1 MKLLIDIGNS
11 RVKWARSEPGRY
23 TFGGAFATD
32 ASSLAEACESQ
43 MAALPRPEAVLV
55 SNVAG
60 TRAGRLLAD
69 WASARWVVPVR
80 FVRSEASALGVVNAY
95 PNPAQLGVDRWLG
108 LIGAW
113 RTRRDA
119 CCIVS
124 AGTALTI
131 DLLDAEGRHR
141 GGVIGPGLAMMR
153 AALASLE
160 ALGGA
165 AESCDG
171 FFCNRT
177 GPALSS
183 GILHSAVGLI
193 RESQA
198 RAARL
203 LATEP
208 ELLLTGGDAETLR
221 PYLETPV
228 RLVPHL
234 VLEGLHAVAERM
246 P

>member
-11 RVKWARSEPGRY
+11 RVKWARSEPGQCV
-23 TFGGAFATD
+23 FGGAFATD
-32 ASSLAEACESQ
+32 AFSLVDACERQ
-43 MAALPRPEAVLV
+43 MAELARPEAVLA

-60 TRAGRLLAD
+60 ERVGEVLTG
-69 WASARWVVPVR
+69 WMSARWGVPVR

-95 PNPAQLGVDRWLG
+95 VNPAQLGVDRWLG

-113 RTRRDA
+113 RIRRDA

-124 AGTALTI
+124 AGTALTV

-153 AALASLE
+153 TALASLE

-165 AESCDG
+165 AESGDG
-171 FFCNRT
+171 FFCNST
-177 GPALSS
+177 GLALSS

-193 RESQA
+193 RESLG
-198 RAARL
+198 RAAAL
-203 LATEP
+203 LGAEP
-208 ELLLTGGDAETLR
+208 ELVLSGGDAETLR
-221 PYLETPV
+221 PHIEAPV

-234 VLEGLHAVAERM
+234 VLEGLHALAERST
-246 P
+246 

>member
-11 RVKWARSEPGRY
+11 RVKWARSESGRY
-23 TFGGAFATD
+23 AFGGAFTTD
-32 ASSLAEACESQ
+32 VFALTGACERQ
-43 MAALPRPEAVLV
+43 MAELPRPEAVLV

-60 TRAGRLLAD
+60 ERAGGTLAD
-69 WASARWVVPVR
+69 WVSARWGVPVR
-80 FVRSEASALGVVNAY
+80 FVRSEARALGVVNAY

-113 RTRRDA
+113 RIRRDA

-124 AGTALTI
+124 AGTALTV
-131 DLLDAEGRHR
+131 DLLDADGRHR
-141 GGVIGPGLAMMR
+141 GGVISPGLAMMR
-153 AALASLE
+153 SALTSLE

-171 FFCNRT
+171 FFCSGT

-193 RESQA
+193 RESS
-198 RAARL
+198 RSAAAL
-203 LATEP
+203 LGGEP
-208 ELLLTGGDAETLR
+208 DLVLTGGDAETLR
-221 PYLETPV
+221 PHIEAPV
-228 RLVPHL
+228 HLVPHL
-234 VLEGLHAVAERM
+234 VLEGLHALAERTT
-246 P
+246 

>member
-1 MKLLIDIGNS
+1 MLIDIGNS

-32 ASSLAEACESQ
+32 ASSLAGACESQ
-43 MAALPRPEAVLV
+43 MAELPRPEAVLV

-60 TRAGRLLAD
+60 ARMGRLVAD
-69 WASARWVVPVR
+69 WASARWAVPVR
-80 FVRSEASALGVVNAY
+80 FLCSEASAMGVVNAY
-95 PNPAQLGVDRWLG
+95 PDPARLGVDRWLG

-113 RTRRDA
+113 RMHRDA

-131 DLLDAEGRHR
+131 DLLDGEGRHR
-141 GGVIGPGLAMMR
+141 GGVIGPGLSLMR
-153 AALASLE
+153 TALTSLE
-160 ALGGA
+160 ALAGEV
-165 AESCDG
+165 ESGND

-177 GPALSS
+177 APALSS
-183 GILHSAVGLI
+183 GILYSAVGLI
-193 RESQA
+193 RESLG

-208 ELLLTGGDAETLR
+208 VVLLTGGDAAMLR
-221 PYLETPV
+221 PYIEGPV
-228 RLVPHL
+228 QLVPHL
-234 VLEGLHAVAERM
+234 VLEGLHAVAERS